1 MTKPKSISIGWMI
14 GILVLLAGC
23 ASYLFGIRLY
33 YVQSG
38 SMEPELPVGS
48 LCVVKICETEQ
59 IKKGDVIAF
68 DSGSAKVVHRVL
80 SIQENGYQ
88 TKGDANESPDPEVV
102 PKEQV
107 QGKVVARI
115 PRLGY
120 LIAFLK
126 SKAGIVLLVLLAG
139 LFLFLAKR
147 KERNRDVRSN
157 R

>member
-1 MTKPKSISIGWMI
+1 MKRKRIGWMI
-14 GILVLLAGC
+14 LILVLLVGC
-23 ASYLFGIRLY
+23 ASYFSGVRLY

-48 LCVVKICETEQ
+48 LCIVTPCAVEELEV
-59 IKKGDVIAF
+59 GDVIAF
-68 DSGSAKVVHRVL
+68 QNGPMQVAHRIV
-80 SIQENGYQ
+80 SIQEESYQ
-88 TKGDANESPDPEVV
+88 TKGDANRSPDPGVV
-102 PKEQV
+102 RKEQV
-107 QGKVVARI
+107 QGQVIARV
-115 PRLGY
+115 PLLGY

-157 R
+157 

>member
-1 MTKPKSISIGWMI
+1 MKRKRIGWMI
-14 GILVLLAGC
+14 LILVLLVGC
-23 ASYLFGIRLY
+23 ASYFSGVRLY

-48 LCVVKICETEQ
+48 LCIVTPCVVEELEV
-59 IKKGDVIAF
+59 GDIIAF
-68 DSGSAKVVHRVL
+68 QNGPMQVAHRIV
-80 SIQENGYQ
+80 SIQEESYQ
-88 TKGDANESPDPEVV
+88 TKGDANRSPDPGVIR
-102 PKEQV
+102 KEQV
-107 QGKVVARI
+107 QGQVIARV
-115 PRLGY
+115 PLLGY

-157 R
+157 

>member
-1 MTKPKSISIGWMI
+1 MKRKRIGWMI
-14 GILVLLAGC
+14 LILVLLVGC
-23 ASYLFGIRLY
+23 ASYFSGIRLY

-48 LCVVKICETEQ
+48 LCIVTPCVVEELEV
-59 IKKGDVIAF
+59 GDIIAF
-68 DSGSAKVVHRVL
+68 QNGPMQVAHRIV
-80 SIQENGYQ
+80 SIQEESYQ
-88 TKGDANESPDPEVV
+88 TKGDANRSPDPGVIR
-102 PKEQV
+102 KEQV
-107 QGKVVARI
+107 QGQVIARV
-115 PRLGY
+115 PLLGY

-157 R
+157 